1 MRTLIQELKEKIGDE
16 VEVFGWVHV
25 RRDMGKISFIDLRD
39 GTAKIQVVLVPD
51 EVDKDSVEAIKKIR
65 PEFVLKISGEV
76 KKRDKKQIN
85 PKVFNGDLEILA
97 KSIEIINES
106 KTPPFEIDS
115 DKEINEDI
123 RLKYRYLDLRRDK
136 MRANIVMR
144 AKTIKF
150 IRDYMESKGFV
161 DVETPVLTKGT
172 PEGAREYIVPSRLY
186 PGNFFVLPQSPQQ
199 FKQLLMVAGLEKYY
213 QIAKC
218 FRDEDMRGDRQP
230 EFTQL
235 DVEMSF
241 GEQKDILALMEEM
254 FISLVE
260 KLYPEKKITQKPFP
274 ILTWQEAME
283 EYKTDKPDLR
293 KDKDNPNELA
303 FCWIVDFPL
312 FEYSQDE
319 KRLVS
324 AHHPFTSPKPED
336 MELLEK
342 SPEKVRALAYD
353 IALNGYEIGGGSIR
367 IHQRDLQNKIF
378 EILGL
383 EKKEIEERFGH
394 MLEAFEFGAPPHGG
408 IALGID
414 RILMLLMKEASIRD
428 VIAFPKTGT
437 GRDLLMNAPSKINPK
452 SLKEANIKLDK

>member
-1 MRTLIQELKEKIGDE
+1 MRTFIQDLKNKIGDT

-65 PEFVLKISGEV
+65 PEYVLKISGQV
-76 KKRDKKQIN
+76 KKRDEKQIN
-85 PKVFNGDLEILA
+85 PKVANGDLEILA
-97 KSIEIINES
+97 KKIEIINES

-123 RLKYRYLDLRRDK
+123 RLKYRYIDLRRDK
-136 MRANIVMR
+136 MRANIIWRSKV
-144 AKTIKF
+144 IKF
-150 IRDYMESKGFV
+150 IRDYMDAKGFI
-161 DVETPVLTKGT
+161 DIETPILTKGT

-186 PGNFFVLPQSPQQ
+186 PGTFFVLPQSPQQ

-241 GEQKDILALMEEM
+241 IEQKDILELLEQM
-254 FISLVE
+254 FITMVE
-260 KLYPEKKITQKPFP
+260 KLFPEKKISQKPFP
-274 ILTWQEAME
+274 ILTWAESME
-283 EYKTDKPDLR
+283 KYQTDKPDLR
-293 KDKDNPNELA
+293 KDKNDPDELA
-303 FCWIVDFPL
+303 FGWVVDFPL
-312 FEYSQDE
+312 FEFSKEE

-324 AHHPFTSPKPED
+324 AHHPFTSPNPED
-336 MELLEK
+336 LKLLDK
-342 SPEKVRALAYD
+342 SPEKVRAIAYD
-353 IALNGYEIGGGSIR
+353 IVLNGYEIGGGSIR
-367 IHQRDLQNKIF
+367 IHKRELQNKIF

-383 EKKEIEERFGH
+383 EQKEIEDRFGH
-394 MLEAFEFGAPPHGG
+394 ILEAFEYGAPPHGG
-408 IALGID
+408 IALGLD
-414 RILMLLMKEASIRD
+414 RILMILMKEESIRD

-437 GRDLLMNAPSKINPK
+437 GRDLLMNAPSPLNPK
-452 SLKEANIKLDK
+452 SLKDAHIKLDK